1 MATLGRSLK
10 SSSYLSRA
18 RRPGMSPRALSNSS
32 DVSVASAGSN
42 RSEDQLDFVMSAA
55 NTPFGE
61 LSQAEAMAPS
71 SVPPEAPQHQLQ
83 QRQLSRGKSLVSL
96 FPLGR
101 LPAPSRRLVCSRRS
115 SDGAATPPRGFDA
128 SLGARASV
136 AR

>member
-10 SSSYLSRA
+10 SSSSYLSRA

-61 LSQAEAMAPS
+61 LTQAEAMASS
-71 SVPPEAPQHQLQ
+71 SVPPEAQQHLHHHHQASRAPA
-83 QRQLSRGKSLVSL
+83 QRHRCTTVGALSPPVP
-96 FPLGR
+96 FPCGSAGGIL
-101 LPAPSRRLVCSRRS
+101 
-115 SDGAATPPRGFDA
+115 
-128 SLGARASV
+128 
-136 AR
+136 